1 MEALF
6 RPEVL
11 NGAEQSPLGTARL
24 DPHPT
29 LTVIAIAAVV
39 AALLLLA
46 FAGLGRIARK
56 VTVPGLVV
64 SPAGSIQV
72 VAPVSGTIR
81 GLHLADGDAVLPE
94 QPLFSISAAKSSR
107 NGTTGVLVARE
118 IATRGRSLVDEAA
131 AQQALAASRLGS
143 LRARQVSQRA
153 EIGHNDAESVLLNR
167 RIELAAGS
175 VRRFESLAQDGFVSS
190 MQVQQRQEELLDLQA
205 RLESV
210 ARSRAALER
219 GVLEID
225 GEIDAL
231 DAQRAAERAQFERQR
246 ALIAQESAENDERR
260 EVLVAAPIRGSIGAL
275 TLHDGQA
282 VREGQ
287 VLLTLVPEDAQAAV
301 SADVPADVL
310 AEALADALD
319 TDGHG
324 GRDRPDRGDRQ
335 TRLLEVELFAPSRA
349 VGFVAPGQ
357 SVRLRLAAFP
367 YQKFGMQRGRVTAV
381 SRTPLAADEL
391 PTGQAAALM
400 QAARSNEPLFR
411 IKVRLASASVRA
423 YGTRFPLR
431 PGMALEA
438 DIQQEYRAI
447 WEWMLEPLF
456 AAGETA

>member
-1 MEALF
+1 M
-6 RPEVL
+6 
-11 NGAEQSPLGTARL
+11 
-24 DPHPT
+24 
-29 LTVIAIAAVV
+29 V

-81 GLHLADGDAVLPE
+81 GLHLADGDAVRPE

-118 IATRGRSLVDEAA
+118 IATRGRSLADEAA

-287 VLLTLVPEDAQAAV
+287 VLLTLVPEDAQAVAPADV
-301 SADVPADVL
+301 SADVQTEARADT
-310 AEALADALD
+310 EGQ
-319 TDGHG
+319 DG
-324 GRDRPDRGDRQ
+324 PDRQDRGGRQ

-391 PTGQAAALM
+391 PAGQAAALM
-400 QAARSNEPLFR
+400 QATRSNEPLFR
-411 IKVRLASASVRA
+411 IKVRLASVSVRA

-456 AAGETA
+456 AAGEPA

>member
-1 MEALF
+1 M
-6 RPEVL
+6 V
-11 NGAEQSPLGTARL
+11 
-24 DPHPT
+24 
-29 LTVIAIAAVV
+29 AAV
-39 AALLLLA
+39 LLVV
-46 FAGLGRIARK
+46 FAGLGRTARK

-81 GLHLADGDAVLPE
+81 GLRLTDGDAVLAD
-94 QPLFSISAAKSSR
+94 QPLFSISAAKRSR
-107 NGTTGVLVARE
+107 NGATVARVAQE
-118 IATRGRSLVDEAA
+118 IATRGRALGDEAA

-153 EIGHNDAESVLLNR
+153 EIEHNDAESVLLNR
-167 RIELAAGS
+167 RIELATGS

-205 RLESV
+205 RRESV
-210 ARSRAALER
+210 ARSRSALER

-225 GEIDAL
+225 GEIEAL
-231 DAQRAAERAQFERQR
+231 DAQRAAERAQLERQR
-246 ALIAQESAENDERR
+246 ALVAQESAENDERR

-287 VLLTLVPEDAQAAV
+287 VLLTLVPDEAQTDADFHVDVDAY
-301 SADVPADVL
+301 ADFHAR
-310 AEALADALD
+310 ADAGGLAAR
-319 TDGHG
+319 GH
-324 GRDRPDRGDRQ
+324 RDRDDRQ
-335 TRLLEVELFAPSRA
+335 ARWLEVELFAPSRA

-357 SVRLRLAAFP
+357 PVRLRLAAFP
-367 YQKFGMQRGRVTAV
+367 YQKFGMQRGHVISV

-391 PTGQAAALM
+391 PAGQAAALT

-423 YGTRFPLR
+423 YGARFPLR

-438 DIQQEYRAI
+438 DIQQESRAI
-447 WEWMLEPLF
+447 WEWLLEPLF
-456 AAGETA
+456 AAGQAA